1 MVWPFHVHTYED
13 TSKLDDHSV
22 LWAYTQCRSS
32 FVNTPLEIFYSYF
45 AMENPKFSSVLEF
58 WECILNIFAFRDSY
72 AGIHTPAVQKFT
84 RGGASL

>member
-1 MVWPFHVHTYED
+1 MTILFYEHTPRVARPLS
-13 TSKLDDHSV
+13 THLLK
-22 LWAYTQCRSS
+22 S
-32 FVNTPLEIFYSYF
+32 FTAVF

-58 WECILNIFAFRDSY
+58 WECILNQFAFRDSY